1 MISQQL
7 ESSLSPCYVS
17 NENMFCSMGFLV
29 FGSPFLK
36 ILKPWWHFHF
46 WRANWCSHFLCTIPS
61 VCIYLFVGVCF
72 ALSFLDIISSPLEY
86 SPKTW
91 SWFIQ
96 HVTCEEKEGK
106 GVGNQISKSGICG
119 HGSKR
124 NGYMMFILCS
134 CKTKIAIDFCLKV
147 FCGQLGARAYK
158 ILLIFT
164 SSVHLS
170 G

>member
-1 MISQQL
+1 MLPVKNCNVLFHGASCVWKYI
-7 ESSLSPCYVS
+7 P
-17 NENMFCSMGFLV
+17 ENMKTLMTF
-29 FGSPFLK
+29 PFLK
-36 ILKPWWHFHF
+36 GQLMLSFSLYYSICL
-46 WRANWCSHFLCTIPS
+46 
-61 VCIYLFVGVCF
+61 YLFVGVCF

-86 SPKTW
+86 SLKTW
-91 SWFIQ
+91 SWLIQ
-96 HVTCEEKEGK
+96 HITCEEKEGK

-124 NGYMMFILCS
+124 NGYMMFMLCS
-134 CKTKIAIDFCLKV
+134 CKTEIAIDFCLKV
-147 FCGQLGARAYK
+147 FCGQLGARACK